1 MRTKAP
7 HRKSRNGCLR
17 CKARRVKCDQRAPAC
32 SRCVDRGLQCPGY
45 SLNIR
50 WDPRSQLQTPSS
62 STADRTRAGPT
73 QTIDLFSDINSFQPS
88 VDHQGDVL
96 PAIDPWIPEPASISD
111 WSLSLGELLPST
123 TAQVGFASLASIA
136 PSYFPP
142 VAMEE
147 PTMFTNVSMP
157 FPPNLTNPLL
167 DFPRHQQM
175 GLLPDDSGT
184 NLSVETPNQA
194 MNAWDKWRFNYPQ
207 SGSDTQHP
215 DSQKFGAITA
225 ISHSPEITHLPTV
238 LSDYFFKEVIKLYSV
253 WDNQSNQLR
262 ILAGSF
268 WQSSGVL
275 YHTMQSMAA
284 ALLAKSFPN
293 LRAIA
298 IGERQMGLECLRS
311 GNDTDEDR
319 LIGSI
324 LLGHTA
330 SWIKPH
336 ELSHENFENSLEML
350 HAWASKTHDHSRLSF
365 FGGAVDYWAM
375 LLSFVS
381 EPRKN
386 HNFLRHSV
394 VEAGPSRADGLINP
408 HPFIGTSGSIVQVLT
423 ELGTLIFKYRKRVS
437 EIDFISEKDL
447 ESFRKSI
454 QEARQLERRL
464 LAFRPLLPKSVQDP
478 GDQTTS
484 PAHFVKIDEGLR
496 CTGLLQLYR
505 VFPDLLNDRYQR
517 WDSAALLQPRP
528 ALKTP
533 SREERNTW
541 LTMLA
546 LHILNINRGIPF
558 ESRTRCM
565 QPFMFVAASC
575 ELRIDLDGGNEA
587 SGMDSNCISIQ
598 ISQARDFVRS
608 RMVAYLHV
616 FPLQKVETIFQLI
629 QSIWSEID
637 NGREVFWLDL
647 CKKLKLG
654 TLMG

>member
-1 MRTKAP
+1 M
-7 HRKSRNGCLR
+7 
-17 CKARRVKCDQRAPAC
+17 
-32 SRCVDRGLQCPGY
+32 
-45 SLNIR
+45 
-50 WDPRSQLQTPSS
+50 
-62 STADRTRAGPT
+62 
-73 QTIDLFSDINSFQPS
+73 
-88 VDHQGDVL
+88 
-96 PAIDPWIPEPASISD
+96 DPWIPDQAPSAD
-111 WSLSLGELLPST
+111 WPFSLGELPLST
-123 TAQVGFASLASIA
+123 SAQVDFAPLV
-136 PSYFPP
+136 PFVPFYFPP
-142 VAMEE
+142 VASEE
-147 PTMFTNVSMP
+147 PTMTANGSVQFSSNLIN
-157 FPPNLTNPLL
+157 PPL
-167 DFPRHQQM
+167 DFPQHLQM
-175 GLLPDDSGT
+175 GQILDESET
-184 NLSVETPNQA
+184 NLDVETPNRVTE
-194 MNAWDKWRFNYPQ
+194 AWGRWSLDHLQ
-207 SGSDTQHP
+207 SGLDTQHL
-215 DSQKFGAITA
+215 DTQKLGSITTF
-225 ISHSPEITHLPTV
+225 SHSPEITHLPTV

-253 WDNQSNQLR
+253 WDNHSNQLR

-284 ALLAKSFPN
+284 ALLTKSFPN

-336 ELSHENFENSLEML
+336 ELSHENFEDSLTML

-365 FGGAVDYWAM
+365 FGGAVDYWGM

-381 EPRKN
+381 EPRTN
-386 HNFLRHSV
+386 HDFLRHSV
-394 VEAGPSRADGLINP
+394 VEAGPSRADGMINP
-408 HPFIGTSGSIVQVLT
+408 HPFIGTSGSIIQILT
-423 ELGTLIFKYRKRVS
+423 ELGTLIFRYRKRVS
-437 EIDFISEKDL
+437 EIDFISEADL
-447 ESFRKSI
+447 EFFRKSI
-454 QEARQLERRL
+454 QDARQLERRL
-464 LAFRPLLPKSVQDP
+464 LAFRTLLPRSVQDP

-505 VFPDLLNDRYQR
+505 VFPDLLNDRYQP
-517 WDSAALLQPRP
+517 WDTDALLQPHP

-546 LHILNINRGIPF
+546 LHILNINREIPF

-575 ELRIDLDGGNEA
+575 ELRMDPDGGSEA
-587 SGMDSNCISIQ
+587 SSIDRNYSSIQ

-608 RMVAYLHV
+608 RMSAYLHV
-616 FPLQKVETIFQLI
+616 FPLQKVEKMFQLI

-637 NGREVFWLDL
+637 NGREVFWLDV